1 MKQLAGFSTF
11 AGPAVAAAVAGESRA
26 ARGAGFAELARSQNN
41 RLVEERPFRRAKPVL
56 RNPALEAQPRKVRLP
71 TLHPL
76 VGYAVLL
83 SVLYEHRAGLNEVER
98 DVVPTALV
106 AQSLRPF
113 VMARPRTVVVLPA
126 AEDLLELSGG
136 EVAFGID
143 RADERC
149 RHEALVLGGDV
160 EKNGQPLVSPR
171 LVLGRDLKHNV
182 LVSVAPIGRQ
192 VVADAPSPLGEDAEH
207 NIGALSDH
215 RPRLVAPGVRL
226 LDKEVRG

>member
-1 MKQLAGFSTF
+1 MKLLPEKVGGENISIFSDSTF
-11 AGPAVAAAVAGESRA
+11 AGSAVAAPVAGEARTT
-26 ARGAGFAELARSQNN
+26 RGAGFAELARSQNN

-113 VMARPRTVVVLPA
+113 VMARPRPVVVLPA

-136 EVAFGID
+136 KVAFGI
-143 RADERC
+143 RRTGC
-149 RHEALVLGGDV
+149 RRFA
-160 EKNGQPLVSPR
+160 S
-171 LVLGRDLKHNV
+171 
-182 LVSVAPIGRQ
+182 
-192 VVADAPSPLGEDAEH
+192 
-207 NIGALSDH
+207 
-215 RPRLVAPGVRL
+215 
-226 LDKEVRG
+226 